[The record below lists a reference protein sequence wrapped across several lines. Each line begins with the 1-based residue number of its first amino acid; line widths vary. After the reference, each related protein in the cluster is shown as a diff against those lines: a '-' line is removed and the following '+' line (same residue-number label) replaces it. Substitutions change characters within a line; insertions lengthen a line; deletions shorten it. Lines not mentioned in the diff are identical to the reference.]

1 MSSGKKV
8 GYVCGVGMDWKLKS
22 FSSSFRQNFGN
33 LQKRG
38 LEIPL
43 PSSKKELGSFSL
55 LSNLFKKAVPK
66 YLPFHAPLG
75 VVVIDCSC
83 RILIDIASND
93 HKTTTAKL
101 PKVFL
106 DLFQKVDTKS
116 GHLTSPIFLYSAQKF
131 WASKGKKWALLLLT
145 SVHKFGAKPPFCSSN
160 RFEQKKGCWLIAW
173 TKKEKDFLFFFS
185 VFRLGALC
193 LKILKKCLL
202 LSLRVALLWKPLV
215 IRFCP

>member
-1 MSSGKKV
+1 MRLLYFLSPFSPSNS
-8 GYVCGVGMDWKLKS
+8 KLKRKKTEI
-22 FSSSFRQNFGN
+22 FKQEIYTRREDVFREESWICMWSRN
-33 LQKRG
+33 G
-38 LEIPL
+38 LKIEILFIIIQAKLWQFTKKGPGD
-43 PSSKKELGSFSL
+43 SIAKFKKELGSFSL

-131 WASKGKKWALLLLT
+131 
-145 SVHKFGAKPPFCSSN
+145 
-160 RFEQKKGCWLIAW
+160 
-173 TKKEKDFLFFFS
+173 
-185 VFRLGALC
+185 
-193 LKILKKCLL
+193 
-202 LSLRVALLWKPLV
+202 
-215 IRFCP
+215 